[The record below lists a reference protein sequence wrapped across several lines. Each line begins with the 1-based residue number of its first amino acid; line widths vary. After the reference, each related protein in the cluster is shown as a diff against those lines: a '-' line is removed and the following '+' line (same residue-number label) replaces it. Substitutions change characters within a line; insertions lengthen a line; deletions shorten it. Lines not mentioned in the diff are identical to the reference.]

1 MADSCGMTGA
11 DRLIPMM
18 SMLHGYTGIYT
29 IDKCRGGLWDMN
41 GILVID
47 DSTDS
52 RMRVVK
58 TLKAYGYHIDTLAD
72 ARYADQMISSAA
84 PDLVLINRQP
94 LSFDSISL
102 FLRIREMYPET
113 AVMLYALKSETAV
126 NSLNQAVSMAFKERR
141 AVAG

>member
-1 MADSCGMTGA
+1 
-11 DRLIPMM
+11 
-18 SMLHGYTGIYT
+18 
-29 IDKCRGGLWDMN
+29 MN

-58 TLKAYGYHIDTLAD
+58 ALKAYGYHIDTLVD

-84 PDLVLINRQP
+84 PGLILINRQP
-94 LSFDSISL
+94 ISFDSISL
-102 FLRIREMYPET
+102 FLRLREIYPET

-126 NSLNQAVSMAFKERR
+126 NSLNQAISMAFKERK
-141 AVAG
+141 AAAG

>member
-1 MADSCGMTGA
+1 
-11 DRLIPMM
+11 
-18 SMLHGYTGIYT
+18 
-29 IDKCRGGLWDMN
+29 MN

-58 TLKAYGYHIDTLAD
+58 ALKGYGYHVDTLTD
-72 ARYADQMISSAA
+72 AHYADQMISSAI

-102 FLRIREMYPET
+102 FLRLREMYPET

-126 NSLNQAVSMAFKERR
+126 NSLNQAISMAFKETKA
-141 AVAG
+141 AVG